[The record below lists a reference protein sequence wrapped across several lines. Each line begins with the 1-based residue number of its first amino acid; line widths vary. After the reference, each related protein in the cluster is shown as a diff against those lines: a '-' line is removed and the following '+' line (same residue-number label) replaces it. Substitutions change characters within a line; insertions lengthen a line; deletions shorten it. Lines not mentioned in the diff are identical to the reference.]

1 MDHSSF
7 RTYRGQTIA
16 DINGNPQSNFPQM
29 RLGVLAGRR
38 WPPKLRPSHLCKS
51 ADLIMAAR
59 GAEHDADRRGFRS
72 NPSRRMQG
80 AEHASKTTV
89 EINSGQLHREVG
101 GYPGQNHRMPMC
113 CAVMRSEM
121 SAVDAIL
128 REPPKKQGAS
138 LTIRYKLPRC

>member
-1 MDHSSF
+1 MM
-7 RTYRGQTIA
+7 
-16 DINGNPQSNFPQM
+16 P
-29 RLGVLAGRR
+29 
-38 WPPKLRPSHLCKS
+38 
-51 ADLIMAAR
+51 
-59 GAEHDADRRGFRS
+59 RRGFPS

-121 SAVDAIL
+121 SASDAI
-128 REPPKKQGAS
+128 PTGAS
-138 LTIRYKLPRC
+138 EEAGRFAHEPLQTSPLVMGTIMLKHGLLGC